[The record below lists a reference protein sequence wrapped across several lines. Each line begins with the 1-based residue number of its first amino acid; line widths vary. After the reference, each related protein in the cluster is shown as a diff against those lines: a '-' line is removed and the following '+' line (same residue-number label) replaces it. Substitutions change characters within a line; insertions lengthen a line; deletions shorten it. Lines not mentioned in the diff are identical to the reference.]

1 MTHDEIRAILTLCLL
16 ASFADGEKHDRE
28 REQIRQ
34 VAEGLAGDEA
44 VNLPGLYQEVLLRR
58 VDLAAAVA
66 RLPSAEARQLAFEMA
81 VCVCEADGHTSPKE
95 AAFLAQL
102 RQALGQA
109 PAQVQAQAPAQAVGT
124 GPSTVGMAA
133 GATAA
138 AGALGAS
145 MASAYTAFEAQAHSV
160 ADARLDVPGAQ
171 EAAIALPPGS
181 PVPHPS
187 AVDGLGGTA
196 AQRQP
201 GSLSAAEMDGKILKA
216 SILNGA
222 IELLPENLSTLAIIP
237 LQMRLVYQIGQSYG
251 YQLDSGH
258 IKDFLATLGVG
269 LTSQYLEQAGRK
281 LLGGLLGKVGGG
293 LLGGLGKQAVSSGMS
308 FASTYALGHV
318 ANQYYA
324 GGRTLSTEM
333 LKNAYQHVMQDG
345 RQQQER
351 YMPQIQAT
359 ARELNMAKIM
369 SMVRGG

>member
-34 VAEGLAGDEA
+34 VAEGLAGDQA
-44 VNLPGLYQEVLLRR
+44 VNLPGLYQDVLLRR
-58 VDLAAAVA
+58 VDLASAVA
-66 RLPSAEARQLAFEMA
+66 QLGSADARQLAFEMA
-81 VCVCEADGHTSPKE
+81 VCVCDADGHTSPKE
-95 AAFLAQL
+95 DAFLAQL

-109 PAQVQAQAPAQAVGT
+109 PAQPASAGVT
-124 GPSTVGMAA
+124 GAAGSTLAA
-133 GATAA
+133 GAAATAA
-138 AGALGAS
+138 GAS
-145 MASAYTAFEAQAHSV
+145 MASAYTAFEAQAQSV
-160 ADARLDVPGAQ
+160 TAARLDAPAALQ
-171 EAAIALPPGS
+171 DAAIALPAGS

-187 AVDGLGGTA
+187 AVDSLGGTA

-201 GSLSAAEMDGKILKA
+201 GSLSAAEMDSKILKA

-324 GGRTLSTEM
+324 GGRSLSTDM
-333 LKNAYQHVMQDG
+333 LKDAYQHVMQDG
-345 RQQQER
+345 RQLQAR
-351 YMPQIQAT
+351 YLPQIQET
-359 ARELNMAKIM
+359 ARGLNTAKIL